1 MTYWTFVVLVESST
15 KILYHL
21 AFFAT
26 LSVVVFSLF
35 AIIFP
40 SFLLVTFSTYQTNLE
55 PFESSIWLVPIVS
68 SNSVLLIIG
77 FAYYRKKLP
86 LQIHKAI
93 EFVLNFEIS
102 KKTALIAG
110 IIILVFYIGFSLPEL
125 AMDEATK
132 WNDMIRLQKALDIWP
147 STDHDDQVVNEYNSR
162 YVRMFLLDASLD
174 IFQNVKILPFV
185 ASILLAVVTFFLTY
199 QITQKRFAGMISMVI
214 LLQSHTFLQFDTI
227 AVYDNFWVL
236 FYVASLYAINRK
248 WQYSSS
254 LYLLSIFSKVF
265 NVLFFLPSIYYIC
278 RTSISRRKKLYT
290 IASYMVSLI
299 IILVVLSMPSSIS
312 YCSFSNNVTSCEP
325 LVLSSFNAGGDVY
338 GGALSFE
345 LTEFFLA
352 FNAMGLALRYDLVIV
367 LSLLPLTLGL
377 FFKFRKENTKKVD
390 TIFVLILTALLAGP
404 VLAILT
410 SFQPVPI
417 LPYRFLP
424 LIVFVAVGI
433 GVLLSKKN

>member
-1 MTYWTFVVLVESST
+1 MTYLAIIVLVESAS
-15 KILYHL
+15 KILYRL

-40 SFLLVTFSTYQTNLE
+40 NFLLVTFSTYQTNLE

-86 LQIHKAI
+86 LQIYKAI

-125 AMDEATK
+125 AIDEETQ
-132 WNDMIRLQKALDIWP
+132 WSDMIRLQEALDIWP
-147 STDHDDQVVNEYNSR
+147 STDHEDQVVNEYNSR

-185 ASILLAVVTFFLTY
+185 ASILLAVVTFFLTH
-199 QITQKRFAGMISMVI
+199 QITQKRFAGIISMVI
-214 LLQSHTFLQFDTI
+214 LLQSQTFLHFDTI

-236 FYVASLYAINRK
+236 FYVASLYVINRK
-248 WQYSSS
+248 WQYSSL

-265 NVLFFLPSIYYIC
+265 IAVFFLSSIYYIC
-278 RTSISRRKKLYT
+278 RASISRRKKLYA
-290 IASYMVSLI
+290 IASYVVSLI
-299 IILVVLSMPSSIS
+299 IILAVFSSI
-312 YCSFSNNVTSCEP
+312 NTSQ
-325 LVLSSFNAGGDVY
+325 GVY
-338 GGALSFE
+338 DIVDISPS
-345 LTEFFLA
+345 EFFLA
-352 FNAMGLALRYDLVIV
+352 FSTLGMALRYDLVIV

-377 FFKFRKENTKKVD
+377 FFKFRKENAKKAD
-390 TIFVLILTALLAGP
+390 SILVLILTALLAGP
-404 VLAILT
+404 LLSMVM
-410 SFQPVPI
+410 SFQTVPVM
-417 LPYRFLP
+417 PYRFLP

>member
-1 MTYWTFVVLVESST
+1 MTYLAIIVLVESDS
-15 KILYHL
+15 KILYRL

-40 SFLLVTFSTYQTNLE
+40 NFLLVTFSTYQTNLE

-86 LQIHKAI
+86 LQIYKAI

-125 AMDEATK
+125 AIDEETQ
-132 WNDMIRLQKALDIWP
+132 WSDMIRLQEALDIWP
-147 STDHDDQVVNEYNSR
+147 STDHEDQVVNEYNSR
-162 YVRMFLLDASLD
+162 YVRMLLLDASLD

-199 QITQKRFAGMISMVI
+199 QITQKRFAGIISMVI
-214 LLQSHTFLQFDTI
+214 LLQSHTFLHFDTT
-227 AVYDNFWVL
+227 AVYANFWVL
-236 FYVASLYAINRK
+236 FYVVSLYAINRK
-248 WQYSSS
+248 WQYSSMS
-254 LYLLSIFSKVF
+254 YLLSIFTKAFIWV
-265 NVLFFLPSIYYIC
+265 FFLPSLYYIC
-278 RTSISRRKKLYT
+278 RASISTRKKLYT
-290 IASYMVSLI
+290 LASYAASLI
-299 IILVVLSMPSSIS
+299 VIL
-312 YCSFSNNVTSCEP
+312 
-325 LVLSSFNAGGDVY
+325 LVLSFGESIYFDIINF
-338 GGALSFE
+338 SPS
-345 LTEFFLA
+345 EFFLA
-352 FNAMGLALRYDLVIV
+352 FNALGFALRYDLIIV

-377 FFKFRKENTKKVD
+377 FFKFRQENSKKVD
-390 TIFVLILTALLAGP
+390 SILVLILTALLAGP
-404 VLAILT
+404 VVSMLT
-410 SFQPVPI
+410 DFYSVM
-417 LPYRFLP
+417 PYRFLP

-433 GVLLSKKN
+433 GVLLSRKN